1 MFVVPVIDLK
11 GGRVVHARRGERS
24 SYHPLETPLAC
35 SSRPLDVVHGLL
47 ALAPFRALY
56 VADLDAIGGAG
67 SHADVVRTLRAE
79 YPDLEVWVDA
89 GCRDAA
95 ALGAWLAPG
104 LVPVIGTESLL
115 SAEALAAMLAV
126 CPAAML
132 SLDSREESLL
142 GPPEVFAQPQ
152 RWPASV
158 IVMTLERVGTGT
170 GPAADRLRTIRA
182 AAPDCRVIAAGGVRD
197 AQDLETLEALGIH
210 AALVA
215 SAIHDGSLDRSTL
228 HRFAG
233 RDSGPETASPTSAR
247 TGAWPKPA
255 SP

>member
-24 SYHPLETPLAC
+24 SYHPLVTPLA
-35 SSRPLDVVHGLL
+35 SSSHPIDVVRGLL

-79 YPDLEVWVDA
+79 FPALELWVDA
-89 GCRDAA
+89 GSRDAA

-104 LVPVIGTESLL
+104 LVPVIGTESLA
-115 SAEALAAMLAV
+115 SAEALAAMLAD
-126 CPAAML
+126 CPGAML
-132 SLDSREESLL
+132 SLDSRGDAVL
-142 GPPEVFAQPQ
+142 GPPEVFEQPH

-170 GPAADRLRTIRA
+170 GPSADRLRAIRA
-182 AAPDCRVIAAGGVRD
+182 ARADGRVIAAGGVRD
-197 AQDLETLEALGIH
+197 AQDLETLEVLGMH
-210 AALVA
+210 AVLVA
-215 SAIHDGSLDRSTL
+215 SAIHDGSLDRATL
-228 HRFAG
+228 GRFAG
-233 RDSGPETASPTSAR
+233 H
-247 TGAWPKPA
+247 
-255 SP
+255 